1 MTKCARIHLHPK
13 VFRGLVHSA
22 SIKFILHDKM
32 QISSQNSSWHIWV
45 APQVEGFFI
54 IVFFFH
60 KENSKVS
67 SYFIKQSQQYVTVID
82 LKNCPIAP
90 QVEGCV

>member
-1 MTKCARIHLHPK
+1 MKKCARSHLYPK

-22 SIKFILHDKM
+22 SIIFILHDKM
-32 QISSQNSSWHIWV
+32 QISSQNSSWHVRV
-45 APQVEGFFI
+45 APQVEGFLSLC
-54 IVFFFH
+54 FFH

-82 LKNCPIAP
+82 LKNCPIAL
-90 QVEGCV
+90 QVEE

>member
-32 QISSQNSSWHIWV
+32 QISSQNSSWRV
-45 APQVEGFFI
+45 RVTPQVEGFFYGKTAI
-54 IVFFFH
+54 IQPADF
-60 KENSKVS
+60 
-67 SYFIKQSQQYVTVID
+67 QQ
-82 LKNCPIAP
+82 LKL
-90 QVEGCV
+90 